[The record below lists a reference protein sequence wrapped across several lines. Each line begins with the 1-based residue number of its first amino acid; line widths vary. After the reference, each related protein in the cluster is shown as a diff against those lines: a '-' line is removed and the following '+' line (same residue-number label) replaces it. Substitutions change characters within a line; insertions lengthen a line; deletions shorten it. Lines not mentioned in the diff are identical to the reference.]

1 MALLTDA
8 EVVAALARLP
18 GWSRRGQVLE
28 RQFEFAG
35 FPDAVAF
42 VARLVP
48 GAEASAHHPDLTISY
63 RRVTVAYTTH
73 DAGGLTAKDV
83 AGAEMAE
90 RVREAGV

>member
-8 EVVAALARLP
+8 AVDAALARLP
-18 GWSRRGQVLE
+18 GWSRRGQAIE

-48 GAEASAHHPDLTISY
+48 GAEAAAHHPDVTINY

-73 DAGGLTAKDV
+73 DAGGLTAEDIS
-83 AGAEMAE
+83 GAEMAE
-90 RVREAGV
+90 RVREPGV